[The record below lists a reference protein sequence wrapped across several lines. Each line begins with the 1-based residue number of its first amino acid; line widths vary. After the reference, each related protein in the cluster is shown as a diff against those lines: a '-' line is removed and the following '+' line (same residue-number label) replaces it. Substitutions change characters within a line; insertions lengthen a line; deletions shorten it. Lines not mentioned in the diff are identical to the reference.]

1 MTTDC
6 RSTSSAIHQ
15 PSAVQCP
22 FCAGLGLPLSAP
34 SSEWPVE
41 RRAATPRQDKALL
54 VYNWLDKECVY
65 FCHLD
70 IVWIN
75 TPRRR
80 RSAGRCECAEG
91 QADTGCSSFCRNS
104 SEGTELHVTASPL
117 KALKSTGENTLV
129 ASLRSV
135 IGVNTARVAR
145 KSRPATKKL
154 FKSKKLKSQG
164 LISSTL

>member
-1 MTTDC
+1 
-6 RSTSSAIHQ
+6 
-15 PSAVQCP
+15 
-22 FCAGLGLPLSAP
+22 LGLPLSAP
-34 SSEWPVE
+34 SSEWPVG
-41 RRAATPRQDKALL
+41 TPQPQPHHVRTKRCSCN
-54 VYNWLDKECVY
+54 NWLDKECVY

-75 TPRRR
+75 TPSKILPYGMGRRR

-91 QADTGCSSFCRNS
+91 QADTGCSSFCLNS
-104 SEGTELHVTASPL
+104 SEDPELHVTASPL

-154 FKSKKLKSQG
+154 FKSKKLKSQVG
-164 LISSTL
+164 S